1 MMPNPRQCPGILTAV
16 AVLCLGLLS
25 GTTTAGSVYRCIKN
39 GSVAYTQSND
49 DPSCQP
55 IEVNAHEPDPEEAAR
70 QQDELRKWRE
80 DRGKFSEQRRER
92 KSAGRGKNRTVREN
106 DPLLAPTEKNDGLKL
121 PPELDFK
128 QQDDGSRN

>member
-1 MMPNPRQCPGILTAV
+1 MLPNPLQRPGILPV
-16 AVLCLGLLS
+16 VSVLFLGFLS
-25 GTTTAGSVYRCIKN
+25 GPAIAGSVYRCNKN

-49 DPSCQP
+49 HPSCQP

-70 QQDELRKWRE
+70 QLDELRKWRE
-80 DRGKFSEQRRER
+80 NRGKFSEQRRER
-92 KSAGRGKNRTVREN
+92 KIAGRGKNRTVREN

>member
-55 IEVNAHEPDPEEAAR
+55 IEVNAQEPDPEEAAR

-92 KSAGRGKNRTVREN
+92 KSAGRGKNRTAREN

-128 QQDDGSRN
+128 QPDDASRN

>member
-1 MMPNPRQCPGILTAV
+1 MMPNPRQRPWILTAA
-16 AVLCLGLLS
+16 AVLCLGFLS
-25 GTTTAGSVYRCIKN
+25 GPAIAGSVYRCIKN

-92 KSAGRGKNRTVREN
+92 RSAGRGKNRTAREN
-106 DPLLAPTEKNDGLKL
+106 DPLLAPTEKYDGLKL